1 MTTLLKSATIIDAS
15 SPYHRQTK
23 DILIVHGIISKI
35 ADAIE
40 SEEGY
45 QVVQLDNLHVSSGWF
60 DTSVSFG
67 EPGYEERETI
77 TKGLEVASKSGFTAI
92 ALNPNTYP
100 AIDAKSDIKYV
111 IHRSDGCTT
120 QLYPIGALTQGSK
133 GQELAELYDM
143 QQSGAIAFGDYNKP
157 IENDNLMKIALLY
170 AQNFD
175 ALVMSFPINKAIA
188 GEGIANEGINSTR
201 LGLKGI
207 PVLAETIQIARD
219 LFILEYTGG
228 KLHIPTISA
237 AASVQLIKD
246 AKKRGLHVSCSV
258 AAHHLFLTDDEL
270 ESFDSRTKVTPPLR
284 TESDRKALIK
294 GLKDGTIDMITSDHH
309 PIDIENKKLEFSLAE
324 NGTIGLESFFG
335 AVNSVVDLETL
346 INAITVN
353 PKAIFGIK
361 GASICEN
368 QDANLTLF
376 DPKTSYS
383 FSERS
388 ILSTSKNSAFLDK
401 TLKGRVYGIIV
412 NKKSVLN
419 HG

>member
-1 MTTLLKSATIIDAS
+1 MDKADEKSN
-15 SPYHRQTK
+15 
-23 DILIVHGIISKI
+23 SKI
-35 ADAIE
+35 WDKLDA
-40 SEEGY
+40 
-45 QVVQLDNLHVSSGWF
+45 V
-60 DTSVSFG
+60 
-67 EPGYEERETI
+67 
-77 TKGLEVASKSGFTAI
+77 
-92 ALNPNTYP
+92 
-100 AIDAKSDIKYV
+100 
-111 IHRSDGCTT
+111 
-120 QLYPIGALTQGSK
+120 
-133 GQELAELYDM
+133 
-143 QQSGAIAFGDYNKP
+143 
-157 IENDNLMKIALLY
+157 
-170 AQNFD
+170 
-175 ALVMSFPINKAIA
+175 
-188 GEGIANEGINSTR
+188 
-201 LGLKGI
+201 
-207 PVLAETIQIARD
+207 
-219 LFILEYTGG
+219 
-228 KLHIPTISA
+228 
-237 AASVQLIKD
+237 IKD

-270 ESFDSRTKVTPPLR
+270 ESFDSRAKVTPPLR

-361 GASICEN
+361 GTSICEN

-401 TLKGRVYGIIV
+401 TLKGKVYGIIV